1 MEPILCRLPL
11 GSGYHSLS
19 VRGSMKVRVRLYAFL
34 AELHSESTRAGS
46 PLDLDLAEDST
57 VASLVDYLA
66 LPKEQVKLTVV
77 NGRLREPEHCLEPDD
92 EVGIFPPVAG
102 G

>member
-1 MEPILCRLPL
+1 
-11 GSGYHSLS
+11 
-19 VRGSMKVRVRLYAFL
+19 MKVRVRLYAFL
-34 AELHSESTRAGS
+34 AERVSETVQEGLRPGS
-46 PLDLDLAEDST
+46 PLDLDLPEGST
-57 VASLVDYLA
+57 LADLVDHLT

-77 NGRLREPEHCLEPDD
+77 NGRLRELDYRLQPED